1 MMHSR
6 AAICFM
12 EDHKMA
18 KKAIIVEI
26 MLLFIFVFMLSLREK
41 NVESSVVIMQIK
53 IINEYKYPDK
63 SLMINAR

>member
-1 MMHSR
+1 MFSKPNKLNN
-6 AAICFM
+6 
-12 EDHKMA
+12 KMA